1 MQDRYI
7 RKIIEYSRKFPS
19 ASDQLIESMAKKQFS
34 ESEVNQIQNHN
45 GNGRR

>member
-19 ASDQLIESMAKKQFS
+19 ASDQLIESMVNKQFT
-34 ESEVNQIQNHN
+34 ESEVSQIQNPN
-45 GNGRR
+45 SNGR